1 MTEGTVD
8 SLQVEVTVLSD
19 KAIASLN
26 RLKDTLNGLK
36 PCVGTAPNGCRH
48 SMKPSDRLGYGWGMV
63 GVWLRY
69 DWGIVKTRE
78 SLAKTTIYFSRSK
91 YTCNNDQPK

>member
-26 RLKDTLNGLK
+26 RLKDTLNGL
-36 PCVGTAPNGCRH
+36 T
-48 SMKPSDRLGYGWGMV
+48 
-63 GVWLRY
+63 
-69 DWGIVKTRE
+69 
-78 SLAKTTIYFSRSK
+78 
-91 YTCNNDQPK
+91 